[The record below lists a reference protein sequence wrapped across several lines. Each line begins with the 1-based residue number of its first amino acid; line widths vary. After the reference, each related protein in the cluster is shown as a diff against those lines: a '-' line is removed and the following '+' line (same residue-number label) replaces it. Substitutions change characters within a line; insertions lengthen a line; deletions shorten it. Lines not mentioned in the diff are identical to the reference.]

1 MSDNCD
7 PNPRLD
13 VADVTTPGACPQAK
27 SITRTWTARD
37 ACGNTSTA
45 SQTIT
50 VTDTTKPVIS
60 GVGGQQTIE
69 CDQTPVFSQP
79 TVSDNCDPNPSL
91 SFADVTTPGAC
102 PQARSITRTWT
113 ARDACGNTSTAS
125 QTITV
130 TDTTTPVITGPSGPP
145 TAATATTSVI

>member
-13 VADVTTPGACPQAK
+13 VADVSTPTACPQAK
-27 SITRTWTARD
+27 SKTRTWTARD

-60 GVGGQQTIE
+60 GVGGPQTKDGGE
-69 CDQTPVFSQP
+69 SRRVSQP
-79 TVSDNCDPNPSL
+79 TVSDNCDPKPSPN
-91 SFADVTTPGAC
+91 FADVTTPSAC

-113 ARDACGNTSTAS
+113 A
-125 QTITV
+125 
-130 TDTTTPVITGPSGPP
+130 
-145 TAATATTSVI
+145 

>member
-13 VADVTTPGACPQAK
+13 VADVSTPTACPQAK
-27 SITRTWTARD
+27 SKTRTWTARD

-50 VTDTTKPVIS
+50 VTDTTRPVIS
-60 GVGGQQTIE
+60 GVGGPQTIE
-69 CDQTPVFSQP
+69 CAQTPVFTQP

-91 SFADVTTPGAC
+91 SFADETTPGAR
-102 PQARSITRTWT
+102 PPYTTLSRSWT

-125 QTITV
+125 Q
-130 TDTTTPVITGPSGPP
+130 
-145 TAATATTSVI
+145 